1 MSFLRAQNLEVQ
13 FHDRLAVDEVSFEIN
28 AGEFLAVLGAN
39 GSGKST
45 LLRACLGIIKPT
57 AGEVSLFDTPQAQ
70 FRDWKR
76 IGYVPQKFHF
86 DSGVPAT
93 VREVVMSGRLAH
105 RQLFRKAS
113 KADRAAVEE
122 AIDLVD
128 LTARSSDPI
137 AQLSGGQ
144 HQRALIARA
153 LATKPDLLIL
163 DESTAGVD
171 DNQLLKL
178 RGVFSQLID
187 AGTAIVLIT
196 HELGIFE
203 QLTKRALIIE
213 QGRIIHDGEV
223 MANQGRI

>member
-1 MSFLRAQNLEVQ
+1 MSYLKAEHLEVQ
-13 FHDRLAVDEVSFEIN
+13 FYDRIAISDASFEIN
-28 AGEFLAVLGAN
+28 AGEFLAVIGAN

-45 LLRACLGIIKPT
+45 LLRACLGILKPS
-57 AGEVSLFDTPQAQ
+57 AGEVRLFDVPQTQ

-86 DSGVPAT
+86 DSGIPAT

-105 RQLFRKAS
+105 GQLFKRAS
-113 KADRAAVEE
+113 DRDRTAVEE

-128 LTARSSDPI
+128 LTERSSDPI
-137 AQLSGGQ
+137 SQLSGGQ

-171 DNQLLKL
+171 DHQLLRL
-178 RGVFSQLID
+178 RGVFSKLMD
-187 AGTAIVLIT
+187 SGTSIVLIT

-203 QLTKRALIIE
+203 QLTERALIIE

-223 MANQGRI
+223 MANQGRM

>member
-1 MSFLRAQNLEVQ
+1 MSFLSAQNLEVQ
-13 FHDRLAVDEVSFEIN
+13 FHDRIAIDDVTFEVN

-57 AGEVSLFDTPQAQ
+57 AGEVSLFDTPHAE

-105 RQLFRKAS
+105 RKLFNKAS
-113 KADRAAVEE
+113 KVDRAAVEE
-122 AIDLVD
+122 AIGLVD
-128 LTARSSDPI
+128 LSERSSDPI

-171 DNQLLKL
+171 D
-178 RGVFSQLID
+178 SQLIRLREVFSKLTD
-187 AGTAIVLIT
+187 SGTAIVLIT

-213 QGRIIHDGEV
+213 QGRVIHDGEV